1 MEWTDWVPHDIAKPL
16 PEGTK
21 IEIIDRDHLRNKIGI
36 ATRMH

>member
-21 IEIIDRDHLRNKIGI
+21 IEIIDRDHCRNKLGI
-36 ATRMH
+36 VTRMH